1 MQNTGI
7 VVMPDKNNK
16 GNHATITNLQAGIV
30 SVHTNKDMTLQGQQ
44 NDIKRE

>member
-16 GNHATITNLQAGIV
+16 GNHATITYKDALSGI

-44 NDIKRE
+44 K